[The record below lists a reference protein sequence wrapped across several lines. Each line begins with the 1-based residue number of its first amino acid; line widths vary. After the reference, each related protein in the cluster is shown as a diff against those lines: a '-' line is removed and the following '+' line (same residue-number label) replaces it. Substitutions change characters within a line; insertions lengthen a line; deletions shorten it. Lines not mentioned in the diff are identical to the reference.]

1 MGPSSDDAVVT
12 AQIASIDPNMRASE
26 DNDENK
32 KSGDHQKIMLG
43 GLPVF
48 TLSVLLQKLQLVG
61 MTIVNCDE
69 PTQGSLTPLK
79 YPFSD
84 DRHFL

>member
-1 MGPSSDDAVVT
+1 
-12 AQIASIDPNMRASE
+12 
-26 DNDENK
+26 
-32 KSGDHQKIMLG
+32 MLG
-43 GLPVF
+43 GLPVVA
-48 TLSVLLQKLQLVG
+48 LSVLLQKLQLVG

-84 DRHFL
+84 DPMTIAIFCEAEILNRVRANVYYKVTHCLC

>member
-1 MGPSSDDAVVT
+1 LG
-12 AQIASIDPNMRASE
+12 
-26 DNDENK
+26 
-32 KSGDHQKIMLG
+32 GDHQKIMLG
-43 GLPVF
+43 GLPVVA
-48 TLSVLLQKLQLVG
+48 LSVLLQKLQLVG

-79 YPFSD
+79 YPCSD